1 MFPLLVVMVLLAAC
15 GGGSATAP
23 TAAPAAE
30 ATAAP
35 TGSGKPITIG
45 SKNFTEA
52 ILVAELYAQVLEA
65 NGFSVDRK
73 FNLGA
78 TSIAQAALQSG
89 DIDVTHDIEE
99 ALRLADRII
108 VMNQGRIVQ
117 VDAPLALLTRPANRF
132 VEQLT
137 GADDLLRALSLI
149 PVGAALSA
157 TPPAPGSAP
166 TTDLT
171 PLGPQD
177 SLRSALIRLLASPEA
192 SLPVV
197 DEGREVGRLTL
208 ETLRAMLPRRGGE
221 TWST

>member
-1 MFPLLVVMVLLAAC
+1 MVLLAAC

-89 DIDVTHDIEE
+89 DID
-99 ALRLADRII
+99 LY
-108 VMNQGRIVQ
+108 
-117 VDAPLALLTRPANRF
+117 
-132 VEQLT
+132 
-137 GADDLLRALSLI
+137 
-149 PVGAALSA
+149 
-157 TPPAPGSAP
+157 
-166 TTDLT
+166 
-171 PLGPQD
+171 
-177 SLRSALIRLLASPEA
+177 PEY
-192 SLPVV
+192 
-197 DEGREVGRLTL
+197 T
-208 ETLRAMLPRRGGE
+208 
-221 TWST
+221 